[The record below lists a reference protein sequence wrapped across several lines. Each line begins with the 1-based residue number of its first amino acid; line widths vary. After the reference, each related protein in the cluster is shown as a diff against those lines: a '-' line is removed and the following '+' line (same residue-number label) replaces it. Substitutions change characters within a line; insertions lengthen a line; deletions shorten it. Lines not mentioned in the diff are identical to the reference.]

1 MNGEDGLAAE
11 KLVQIYQASDE
22 WEGTILVGF
31 LGDHGVAATLRP
43 PSALPPFDGTDRL
56 SGSERVLGISV
67 LERDRALAE
76 QLLATFR
83 TAITDDSTLAETAAQ
98 HLRLDQQTIHR
109 LRRELIEE
117 KRTFEMLGWI
127 GVVFLGAA
135 AVLWAIWPAWLKLTA
150 PVFGLRWV
158 VVAGLVLGAVFVGN
172 WINQKLR

>member
-1 MNGEDGLAAE
+1 M
-11 KLVQIYQASDE
+11 
-22 WEGTILVGF
+22 
-31 LGDHGVAATLRP
+31 
-43 PSALPPFDGTDRL
+43 
-56 SGSERVLGISV
+56 LGISV

-98 HLRLDQQTIHR
+98 HLQLDQQTIHR